1 MSDGRQMASTAC
13 ASVVA
18 LPVVDP
24 GSWPRPAGCLPRR
37 VRPRRAAQRLPS
49 RPVCPDRCCRLRLV
63 EPAKELARLPHLFPG
78 RIDWPSPDKS
88 VASSAEFRERA
99 PFLPRFRL
107 SARSCKVPCSA
118 YSRGVGDL
126 ILRTISSLSLR
137 TPPQPLSHASAA
149 SHFPNSTHTRLSHP
163 AVWSWQ
169 VKSGSST
176 SSLAMIPESIVF
188 SLTRHSQEARSPVR
202 RIPLLGWVSEGCI

>member
-1 MSDGRQMASTAC
+1 MPASARQAEKGSAALAVPAS
-13 ASVVA
+13 
-18 LPVVDP
+18 LPC
-24 GSWPRPAGCLPRR
+24 SL
-37 VRPRRAAQRLPS
+37 LL
-49 RPVCPDRCCRLRLV
+49 LRLV
-63 EPAKELARLPHLFPG
+63 EPAKELARLPYLFPG
-78 RIDWPSPDKS
+78 RIDWSSPDKS

-99 PFLPRFRL
+99 PFLASFRR

-149 SHFPNSTHTRLSHP
+149 SHLPDSTHTRLSHP

-169 VKSGSST
+169 AKSGSST

-188 SLTRHSQEARSPVR
+188 SSTRRSRWCAWLFVGGSCRRARFVAVWSPGPTGMGPLKLVGVCARGVR
-202 RIPLLGWVSEGCI
+202 H